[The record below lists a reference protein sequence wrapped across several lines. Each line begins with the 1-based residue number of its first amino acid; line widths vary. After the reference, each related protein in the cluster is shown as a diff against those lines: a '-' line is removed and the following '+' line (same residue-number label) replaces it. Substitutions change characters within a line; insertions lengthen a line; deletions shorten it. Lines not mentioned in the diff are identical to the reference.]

1 MIFVPSKH
9 EADWDAPTGISFILR
24 PPIKPEPMC
33 YSIAYLEQKAEKLQ
47 ARYRHM
53 LPPAALHEAISEPL
67 PLYHFVSGFSHP
79 FLPVI
84 TSGGIRLFQW
94 GLIPFWVKDAA
105 QAASM
110 RSKTLNAV
118 GETVFEKASFKYSI
132 RKHRCLLPVSG
143 FFEWREFRKR
153 KYPYYIYASESGL
166 FSLGCIH
173 ASWTDKSSG
182 EIFQTFSIL
191 TTPANPLMAAI
202 HNKKQRMPLIIPAG
216 KEAAWLDAGLD
227 ATELRK
233 LIQAADD
240 KQLSAHP
247 VSRELNHVRAER
259 NTPRAT
265 EAINYPELPPLPL
278 A

>member
-1 MIFVPSKH
+1 
-9 EADWDAPTGISFILR
+9 
-24 PPIKPEPMC
+24 MC

-53 LPPAALHEAISEPL
+53 LPPTPLHAVISDPL
-67 PLYHFVSGFSHP
+67 PLYFFVSGFSHP
-79 FLPVI
+79 ALPVI
-84 TSGGIRLFQW
+84 SSEGIRLFHW

-105 QAASM
+105 QAATM

-118 GETVFEKASFKYSI
+118 GETVFEKASYKYSI

-143 FFEWREFRKR
+143 FFEWREFQGR
-153 KYPYYIYASESGL
+153 KYPYFIHSRESGL

-173 ASWTDKSSG
+173 ATWTDKGSG
-182 EIFQTFSIL
+182 EIHRTFSIL

-202 HNKKQRMPLIIPAG
+202 HNKKQRMPLVIPAW
-216 KEAAWLDAGLD
+216 KEAAWLDTGLG
-227 ATELRK
+227 ATALRK
-233 LIQAADD
+233 LIQPADD
-240 KQLSAHP
+240 KALTAHT
-247 VSRELNHVRAER
+247 VSRELNYVRAER

-265 EAINYPELPPLPL
+265 AAVEYAELPPLPL